1 VSNIEIHKDGSIDIS
16 SELIPTRTLSLLA
29 ITESWW
35 TGLRIYGENGTL
47 LSMEPNIA
55 TVTRRFWSRLL
66 ANTVYNPT
74 REMEFNYNSSG
85 SYALASLKEDIQRC
99 VNMDDDILTQFMEPQ
114 EIVSALEPADTFDKV
129 LRVVKEMLGLNN
141 VA

>member
-16 SELIPTRTLSLLA
+16 SELTSTRTLSLLA

-35 TGLRIYGENGTL
+35 VGLRIYSENGTL

-55 TVTRRFWSRLL
+55 TVTSRFWSRLL

-74 REMEFNYNSSG
+74 REMQFNYNSSG
-85 SYALASLKEDIQRC
+85 PYALASLKEDIQRC
-99 VNMDDDILTQFMEPQ
+99 VNMDDDILTQFMELE
-114 EIVSALEPADTFDKV
+114 EIVSALKPADTFDKV